1 MQNENIHRLLASANS
16 LRSVDSHNWTCYCPI
31 HESGGG
37 VHNNSLSISAP
48 DDGRILVK
56 CHNGCDSKEIVYA
69 MGLTWKDC
77 FPPKESSPS
86 SKITAEYD
94 YYDEDSVL
102 RFQVCRIEPGKEGRA
117 KDFRQRQPDGGGG
130 WTWKT
135 KGLSKFPYRLREL
148 AAEKEKP
155 VIIVEGEKQVDY
167 LRSLGLTATCNPG
180 GAGKWLKSYAKYFDG
195 RDVIVVPDCD
205 PPNEKTGKIV
215 GAEHAK
221 SVADSLIGIAKSI
234 HVIELP
240 NCQPKWGMD
249 DWLQKGSHTLEE
261 FSTLMKTA
269 ESWGPTSTLLT
280 SVPVGSPADTM
291 ADPLDYYRK
300 ILTECGIS
308 YVAQHDIGGQI
319 EIFSEVTQKFTSFRD
334 PSSIKYENLVLAC
347 GSRIIQKVRRVSDD
361 VADFAL
367 SEVKIAISAV
377 AAQNSAIEE
386 KYGVGVWENNSCLI
400 VVNARQLGVLNGK
413 PKLQITSHPVQFGTA
428 YDIGDRCEWVELQ
441 RLQSDIESV
450 EAEPGRLYID
460 EVMQLQDLFTKWK
473 YNTANNIYPE
483 ILTGMVLATFVQTM
497 WAWRPQI
504 FLTGQAY
511 SGKSTMFKMLARIF
525 GPLCKM
531 SSNSSAAG
539 IRQFIGNSSR
549 IVLCDELEKSHYR
562 KDILEMIRASG
573 RGDDSFRGTTGHS
586 HKAFKLQHIFWCASI
601 ESGLTTEADQSR
613 FIVCELNKVDAK
625 MELPSIDNLQGLGQK
640 MASAA
645 ICSFRRARTL
655 ANFLMENK
663 PAGVHGRICESYAV
677 PIAMYCSAIGMTD
690 GEALKLYLAA
700 LKTISQAEDVESDS
714 EALLQEIM
722 LSQVNLRGGEKKSVL
737 HMLRDRIVCDHTE
750 QLENVGVY
758 VSDDKLFL
766 NRSLICRYLLTNDWK
781 GKRIDTLLNR
791 LPGAERVLKRF
802 GSTVLRF
809 VTIPKTSISEV
820 DMEVEDSFVPKSE
833 SVLFKPL

>member
-1 MQNENIHRLLASANS
+1 MQNENIHRLLAVANS
-16 LRSVDSHNWTCYCPI
+16 LRTVDSNNWTCYCPI
-31 HESGGG
+31 HENGGG
-37 VHNNSLSISAP
+37 VHNNSLSVSAP
-48 DDGRILVK
+48 EDGRILVN
-56 CHNGCDSKEIVYA
+56 CHNGCDPKEIIYA

-77 FPPKESSPS
+77 FPPKTTAPS

-94 YYDEDSVL
+94 YFDLDGVL
-102 RFQVCRIEPGKEGRA
+102 RFQVCRIEPGKDGRS
-117 KDFRQRQPDGGGG
+117 KDFRQRQPDGQNG

-135 KGLSKFPYRLREL
+135 KGLVKFPYRLREL
-148 AAEKEKP
+148 FAEKDKP
-155 VIIVEGEKQVDY
+155 VFIVEGEKQVDY
-167 LRSLGLTATCNPG
+167 LRSLGLIATTNPG
-180 GAGKWLKSYAKYFDG
+180 GAGKWLRSYAKFFQD
-195 RDVIVVPDCD
+195 RDVIVIPDAD
-205 PPNEKTGKIV
+205 LPNEKTGKIV
-215 GAEHAK
+215 GADHAK
-221 SVADSLIGIAKSI
+221 DVADSLIGIAKTI

-240 NCQPKWGMD
+240 DCQPKWGLD
-249 DWLQKGSHTLEE
+249 DWLQKGNHTLEE
-261 FSTLMKTA
+261 FSAILKKA
-269 ESWGPTSTLLT
+269 ENWGPTSTILT
-280 SVPVGSPADTM
+280 SVPVGAPADTM

-300 ILTECGIS
+300 ILTECGIT
-308 YVAQHDIGGQI
+308 YVAQHDNGGQI
-319 EIFSEVTQKFTSFRD
+319 EIFSDVTQKFTTFRD
-334 PSSIKYENLVLAC
+334 PSAIKYENLVLAC
-347 GSRIIQKVRRVSDD
+347 GSRIVQRVRRVSDD

-367 SEVKIAISAV
+367 SEVKIAIASV
-377 AAQNSAIEE
+377 AAQNSAIED
-386 KYGVGVWENNSCLI
+386 KMGVGVWENNNCLI
-400 VVNARQLGVLNGK
+400 VVNARQLGVLNGH

-428 YDIGDRCEWVELQ
+428 YDIGDRCEWVELPK
-441 RLQSDIESV
+441 LQADIEAV
-450 EAEPGRLYID
+450 QAKPGNLYLEEI
-460 EVMQLQDLFTKWK
+460 MQLQELFTKWR

-573 RGDDSFRGTTGHS
+573 RGDDSFRGTTGHQ

-625 MELPSIDNLQGLGQK
+625 MELPSIDSLHGLGQK
-640 MASAA
+640 MAAVA
-645 ICSFRRARTL
+645 ICSFRRARGL
-655 ANFLMENK
+655 ANLLMDGK

-677 PIAMYCSAIGMTD
+677 PIAMYCSAIGMSD
-690 GEALKLYLAA
+690 AEALKLYLTA

-722 LSQVNLRGGEKKSVL
+722 LSQVSLRGGDKKSVL

-750 QLENVGVY
+750 QLEHVGVF
-758 VSDDKLFL
+758 VVDDRLYL
-766 NRSLICRYLLTNDWK
+766 NRNLICRYLLTNDWK
-781 GKRIDTLLNR
+781 GKRIDTLLAR

-809 VTIPKTSISEV
+809 ISIPKTSVSEI
-820 DMEVEDSFVPKSE
+820 DLEHEDSFVPKSE
-833 SVLFKPL
+833 SSLFKPL